1 MSITPNLDSFLKPLI
16 ERPYAN
22 AENNEE
28 CLNKTI
34 NWSFDDNGVPLEF
47 ENVNLPSLNKETV
60 YLKESKC
67 HVKDEAFMLDYSV

>member
-1 MSITPNLDSFLKPLI
+1 MSTGIGNYNFPVVNAF
-16 ERPYAN
+16 N